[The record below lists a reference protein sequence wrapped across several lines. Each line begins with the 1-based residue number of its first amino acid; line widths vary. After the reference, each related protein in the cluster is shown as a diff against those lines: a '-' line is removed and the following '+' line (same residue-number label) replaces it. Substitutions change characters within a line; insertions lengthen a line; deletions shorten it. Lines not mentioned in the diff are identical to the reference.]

1 MEEKNSVYRSER
13 FLLGK
18 CSDQGLCEDM
28 IVDCDGYYA
37 VIDGVTS
44 KSDVRYDGK
53 TGGRYAA
60 EVIARAI
67 ETLDPLETA
76 LSALSKLDRA
86 IANHYSTSA
95 IRPMDRMQACVILYS
110 KHRREVWCYG
120 DCNLMINEQEILHSK
135 KIDEVLSYLR
145 AFVNAAYLL
154 EGGDP
159 ESIRTEDQGR
169 EAILPFLRRQSVF
182 ANRDHAFGYGVLD
195 GSGIIERF
203 IHTYPVAKGDH
214 VVLASDGYPR
224 LFSSLARTE
233 EYLREILRRDP
244 LMMQENLQTKAVR
257 PGNLSYDDRA
267 YLSFFAE

>member
-1 MEEKNSVYRSER
+1 MEEKNNVYRSER

-18 CSDQGLCEDM
+18 YPDQGLCEDM

-76 LSALSKLDRA
+76 LSALSKLDRV
-86 IANHYSTSA
+86 IADHYSTSA
-95 IRPMDRMQACVILYS
+95 IRPVDRMQACVILYS
-110 KHRREVWCYG
+110 KYRREVWSYG
-120 DCNLMINEQEILHSK
+120 DCNLMINEQEIHHSK
-135 KIDEVLSYLR
+135 KIDEILAYLR
-145 AFVNAAYLL
+145 SFVNTVYLL

-159 ESIRTEDQGR
+159 DSLRAKDLGR
-169 EAILPFLRRQSVF
+169 EAILPFLQKQSIF
-182 ANRDHAFGYGVLD
+182 ANQDHEFGYGVID
-195 GSGIIERF
+195 GNGIVERF
-203 IHTYPVAKGDH
+203 IRTYPVKKGDH

-233 EYLREILRRDP
+233 DYLREILRRDP
-244 LMMQENLQTKAVR
+244 LMMQENLQTKAVH